1 MISPKVMVEL
11 HQAKLVPTQFTVTK
25 PGEHAWS
32 SAEQRRF
39 WEAIHRFPQGPWT
52 AIAAYVGSK
61 STRQAMT
68 HAQKLRQK
76 LNRWKR
82 RVRNDSAS
90 SSGASSPRSD
100 MNECDDDCD
109 DEDALSPL
117 DEGSEQGDDQQIVM
131 KREHAEQLD
140 YHHQQ
145 HSHHH
150 HQTMTTVP
158 PVTHKAAFFAISSQS
173 PDDVSCDNDEYLDH
187 LLSDIEP
194 VLENVVNFSSPPHST
209 NEYDNAS
216 GASAMFYSGEFAA
229 AHVYPM
235 ESKQHQ
241 PLAVNDHHHHH
252 HHHASIFDQQYAS
265 HFAVAPHSS
274 PMQQHQVSS
283 SVSEY
288 SMASAA
294 DFRL

>member
-11 HQAKLVPTQFTVTK
+11 HEAKLVPTQFTVTK

-82 RVRNDSAS
+82 RVRNDPNGGDAC
-90 SSGASSPRSD
+90 SGGSSPRSD
-100 MNECDDDCD
+100 SIDNENDQDEGDDDTAD
-109 DEDALSPL
+109 DAFQSYMKSEVGYAISGQLEYTPLKTAQSAAVSTLSP
-117 DEGSEQGDDQQIVM
+117 
-131 KREHAEQLD
+131 A
-140 YHHQQ
+140 
-145 HSHHH
+145 
-150 HQTMTTVP
+150 
-158 PVTHKAAFFAISSQS
+158 
-173 PDDVSCDNDEYLDH
+173 DVSGGDHDEYLDH

-194 VLENVVNFSSPPHST
+194 MLENVVNFSSPSRTAYAPSAGTYNPNQHHSY
-209 NEYDNAS
+209 NQSHHNSYDNNQQQPL
-216 GASAMFYSGEFAA
+216 GFPQFPHTTVFELDASAYSTSTTQQPSAPAQGFA
-229 AHVYPM
+229 
-235 ESKQHQ
+235 
-241 PLAVNDHHHHH
+241 
-252 HHHASIFDQQYAS
+252 
-265 HFAVAPHSS
+265 
-274 PMQQHQVSS
+274 S
-283 SVSEY
+283 SV
-288 SMASAA
+288 

>member
-82 RVRNDSAS
+82 RVRNNPGAAADATVDADDSVP
-90 SSGASSPRSD
+90 SSPRSEPID
-100 MNECDDDCD
+100 CDDDD
-109 DEDALSPL
+109 DVDTV
-117 DEGSEQGDDQQIVM
+117 DGQH
-131 KREHAEQLD
+131 EHAVYALKDECETTRNIKSEHTEVKLQ
-140 YHHQQ
+140 HHSSQ
-145 HSHHH
+145 HHH
-150 HQTMTTVP
+150 HQTP
-158 PVTHKAAFFAISSQS
+158 PLKMFDLSSLS
-173 PDDVSCDNDEYLDH
+173 PADVSGGDHDEYLDH

-194 VLENVVNFSSPPHST
+194 MLENVVNFTSPSRSA
-209 NEYDNAS
+209 YA
-216 GASAMFYSGEFAA
+216 ASAGMY
-229 AHVYPM
+229 
-235 ESKQHQ
+235 
-241 PLAVNDHHHHH
+241 HHHHH
-252 HHHASIFDQQYAS
+252 SNQAFASYPVVHARPLGDGVGAYTQFPRPSFELSASTHSASQPQSPPCYAS
-265 HFAVAPHSS
+265 SI
-274 PMQQHQVSS
+274 
-283 SVSEY
+283 
-288 SMASAA
+288 